1 MSQKFYWG
9 ELNVVKRLNNF
20 HSLHKTPRDIKDCE
34 TFIFLPVSC
43 SIVEHKRWFIASG
56 RQILLTYWGQN
67 LHSGQQKVQTV
78 HRNPSLDIWQCFFQ
92 EILTLNVPRCSR
104 IGGILINRS
113 LFVED
118 ALVWFQMLLLLSVSL
133 LIILLSIA
141 PLIFQGA
148 ITAITEAIIANGIA
162 ANMAYAAPVVLY
174 FIITIFTSVIFSC
187 DKEKKGYLMLFNAL
201 FWLMSSFEAIIRF
214 FSFSAFVSD
223 KAERIELFF
232 ISESSH
238 LRENE
243 FTWK

>member
-1 MSQKFYWG
+1 
-9 ELNVVKRLNNF
+9 
-20 HSLHKTPRDIKDCE
+20 
-34 TFIFLPVSC
+34 
-43 SIVEHKRWFIASG
+43 
-56 RQILLTYWGQN
+56 
-67 LHSGQQKVQTV
+67 
-78 HRNPSLDIWQCFFQ
+78 
-92 EILTLNVPRCSR
+92 
-104 IGGILINRS
+104 
-113 LFVED
+113 
-118 ALVWFQMLLLLSVSL
+118 MLLLLSVSL

-174 FIITIFTSVIFSC
+174 FIIFTSVIFSC

-243 FTWK
+243 FT